1 MGIFDWL
8 FKKRNADKPE
18 IGVVR
23 ARSQMVELEKPFL
36 HVSTMDYGGL
46 YCLSKSK
53 KWAISWRDSD
63 PAAGRGGQ
71 RESGLGEYVLADLAG
86 DLVSAHGKMQRPNN
100 GSVADNGSF
109 SLEDWHFGNALSGTF
124 NVFDNTG
131 NPIVTKELTANILD
145 SGISR
150 NGKLAY
156 CATAN
161 SKTEHSYKIFLFDL
175 ETGEELFCVTP
186 RTGGIESY
194 AFDEDRKLLIADVKG
209 VGKFRYDRS
218 GNFVDAE
225 NLDKANLNSS
235 DYSRIIR
242 AAEKILNEP
251 DISQSLAR
259 EALEAVI
266 RARSLGADANPAWTP
281 NALKV
286 QGLAHE
292 VLDEL
297 REAIQIYEEAIVLN
311 PKIGVKRRLDALK
324 KRGEGRL

>member
-1 MGIFDWL
+1 
-8 FKKRNADKPE
+8 
-18 IGVVR
+18 
-23 ARSQMVELEKPFL
+23 
-36 HVSTMDYGGL
+36 
-46 YCLSKSK
+46 
-53 KWAISWRDSD
+53 
-63 PAAGRGGQ
+63 
-71 RESGLGEYVLADLAG
+71 
-86 DLVSAHGKMQRPNN
+86 
-100 GSVADNGSF
+100 VA
-109 SLEDWHFGNALSGTF
+109 
-124 NVFDNTG
+124 
-131 NPIVTKELTANILD
+131 KELTANILD

-186 RTGGIESY
+186 RTGGIECY

-209 VGKFRYDRS
+209 VGKFRYDRD

-242 AAEKILNEP
+242 AAEKMLNEP
-251 DISQSLAR
+251 DISQPRAR

-297 REAIQIYEEAIVLN
+297 HEAIQVYEEAIVLN
-311 PKIGVKRRLDALK
+311 PKIGVKRKLDALK
-324 KRGEGRL
+324 KRVVG

>member
-1 MGIFDWL
+1 MGLFDWL
-8 FKKRNADKPE
+8 FNKPKAARPRADAFTEKAPT
-18 IGVVR
+18 I
-23 ARSQMVELEKPFL
+23 ELSKPFMT
-36 HVSTMDYGGL
+36 VDSIGYNGF
-46 YCLSKSK
+46 YNLSKSK

-63 PAAGRGGQ
+63 PAAGRGGH
-71 RESGLGEYVLADLAG
+71 RESGFGEYVLADLVG
-86 DLVSAHGKMQRPNN
+86 NVVSVHGKMQRPNN

-109 SLEDWHFGNALSGTF
+109 SLEDWHFGSTLSGTF
-124 NVFDNTG
+124 SVFDSVG
-131 NPIVTKELTANILD
+131 IPIVTKELTANILD

-175 ETGEELFCVTP
+175 ETAEELFCVTP
-186 RTGGIESY
+186 RTGGIETY
-194 AFDEDRKLLIADVKG
+194 GFDEDRKLLIADVKG
-209 VGKFRYDRS
+209 VGKFRYDRN

-225 NLDKANLNSS
+225 NLDKANLGSS

-242 AAEKILNEP
+242 AAEKILGES
-251 DISQSLAR
+251 DLSEDRAR

-266 RARSLGADANPAWTP
+266 RARSLGADANLAWRP

-292 VLDEL
+292 ALGEQRD
-297 REAIQIYEEAIVLN
+297 AIQIYEEAIALN

-324 KRGEGRL
+324 KKIS

>member
-1 MGIFDWL
+1 MWIFDWL
-8 FKKRNADKPE
+8 LGKKSAVLPNKE
-18 IGVVR
+18 
-23 ARSQMVELEKPFL
+23 MVSSSRQIIELSNSFMN
-36 HVSTMDYGGL
+36 VSSINYGGL
-46 YCLSKSK
+46 YRLSKSK

-63 PAAGRGGQ
+63 PGAQRGGH
-71 RESGLGEYVLADLAG
+71 RESGLGEFVLADLAG
-86 DLVSAHGKMQRPNN
+86 DVVFVHGKMQRPNN
-100 GSVADNGSF
+100 GSIADNGTF
-109 SLEDWHFGNALSGTF
+109 SLEDWHFGNTLSGTF
-124 NVFDNTG
+124 SVFDNTG
-131 NPIVTKELTANILD
+131 KPIVIKELTANILG

-156 CATAN
+156 CTTAN

-175 ETGEELFCVTP
+175 ETGEELFCATP

-209 VGKFRYDRS
+209 VGKFRYDRG

-251 DISQSLAR
+251 DICQSRAR

-266 RARSLGADANPAWTP
+266 RARSLGADSNPAWTP

-292 VLDEL
+292 VLDE
-297 REAIQIYEEAIVLN
+297 RHEAIQVYEEAFVLN

-324 KRGEGRL
+324 KAVAGRL

>member
-1 MGIFDWL
+1 MRIFDWL

-18 IGVVR
+18 MGAVR
-23 ARSQMVELEKPFL
+23 TRSQMIELEKPFL

-46 YCLSKSK
+46 YSLSESK
-53 KWAISWRDSD
+53 KWAVSWRDSD
-63 PAAGRGGQ
+63 PAAGRGGL
-71 RESGLGEYVLADLAG
+71 RESGLGEFVLADLAG
-86 DLVSAHGKMQRPNN
+86 DLVPAHGKMQRPNN

-109 SLEDWHFGNALSGTF
+109 SLEDWHFENTLSGTF
-124 NVFDNTG
+124 SVFDNTG
-131 NPIVTKELTANILD
+131 TPIVNKELTANILD

-175 ETGEELFCVTP
+175 ETGEELFCITP

-194 AFDEDRKLLIADVKG
+194 AFDEDRKLLIAGVKG
-209 VGKFRYDRS
+209 VGKFRYDRG

-242 AAEKILNEP
+242 AA
-251 DISQSLAR
+251 
-259 EALEAVI
+259 
-266 RARSLGADANPAWTP
+266 
-281 NALKV
+281 
-286 QGLAHE
+286 
-292 VLDEL
+292 
-297 REAIQIYEEAIVLN
+297 
-311 PKIGVKRRLDALK
+311 
-324 KRGEGRL
+324 

>member
-1 MGIFDWL
+1 
-8 FKKRNADKPE
+8 
-18 IGVVR
+18 
-23 ARSQMVELEKPFL
+23 
-36 HVSTMDYGGL
+36 
-46 YCLSKSK
+46 
-53 KWAISWRDSD
+53 
-63 PAAGRGGQ
+63 
-71 RESGLGEYVLADLAG
+71 
-86 DLVSAHGKMQRPNN
+86 MQRPNN

-109 SLEDWHFGNALSGTF
+109 SLEDWHFGNTLSGTF

-145 SGISR
+145 SGISS

-175 ETGEELFCVTP
+175 ESGEELFCVTP

-209 VGKFRYDRS
+209 VGKFRYDRG

-242 AAEKILNEP
+242 AAEKTLNEP
-251 DISQSLAR
+251 DISQSRAR
-259 EALEAVI
+259 EALEAVL
-266 RARSLGADANPAWTP
+266 RARSLGADANPAWAP

-292 VLDEL
+292 MLDEL
-297 REAIQIYEEAIVLN
+297 REAIQIYEEAIVLY

-324 KRGEGRL
+324 KRVVGRP

>member
-8 FKKRNADKPE
+8 FKKKNADKPE
-18 IGVVR
+18 MGLVKT
-23 ARSQMVELEKPFL
+23 RSQLVELEKPFL

-46 YCLSKSK
+46 YSLSKSK

-86 DLVSAHGKMQRPNN
+86 DLVSAHGRMQRPNN

-109 SLEDWHFGNALSGTF
+109 SLEDWHFGNTLSGTF
-124 NVFDNTG
+124 SVFDNTG
-131 NPIVTKELTANILD
+131 TTIVTKELTANILD

-186 RTGGIESY
+186 QTGGVESY
-194 AFDEDRKLLIADVKG
+194 EFDEDKKLLIADVKG
-209 VGKFRYDRS
+209 VGKFRYDRD
-218 GNFVDAE
+218 GNFVDAG
-225 NLDKANLNSS
+225 NLDKANLGSS
-235 DYSRIIR
+235 DYSRVIR
-242 AAEKILNEP
+242 AAEEILDEP
-251 DISQSLAR
+251 GLSAARAR
-259 EALEAVI
+259 EALDAVI
-266 RARSLGADANPAWTP
+266 RARSLGADANPAWRP

-292 VLDEL
+292 LLEEPHD
-297 REAIQIYEEAIVLN
+297 AIKVYEEAIVLN

-324 KRGEGRL
+324 KKVAGRL